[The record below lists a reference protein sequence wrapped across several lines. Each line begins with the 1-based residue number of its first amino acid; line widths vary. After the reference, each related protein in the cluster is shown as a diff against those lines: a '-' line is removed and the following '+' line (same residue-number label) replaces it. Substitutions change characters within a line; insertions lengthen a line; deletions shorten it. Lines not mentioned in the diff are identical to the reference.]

1 MKRIINTLIGSFDTI
16 KENGFSARKLSAFA
30 LMVLI
35 AYAHYK
41 YLDISNVVE
50 VIIIDLCG
58 VLILLGLVTM
68 EQVIKL
74 KNGNNET
81 IK

>member
-1 MKRIINTLIGSFDTI
+1 VA
-16 KENGFSARKLSAFA
+16 E
-30 LMVLI
+30 VL
-35 AYAHYK
+35 
-41 YLDISNVVE
+41 
-50 VIIIDLCG
+50 IIDLCG

-81 IK
+81 IQ